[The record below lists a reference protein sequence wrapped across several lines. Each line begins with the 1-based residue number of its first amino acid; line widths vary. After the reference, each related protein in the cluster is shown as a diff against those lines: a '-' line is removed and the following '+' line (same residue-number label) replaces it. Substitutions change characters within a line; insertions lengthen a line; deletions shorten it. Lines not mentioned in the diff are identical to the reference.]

1 MQSRCRRRDRASLM
15 RVDGLIALAIV
26 RPIGPTNVRWQWN
39 VADTVDCLGH
49 RAVFAGEPN
58 RPTPEEPA
66 FEHLPFEPDTVA
78 FEQHFRSGLQLLPG
92 MHQRL
97 PQLQTPNSQRRCLSN
112 SQLLVETPNSP
123 QIFLSN
129 SQTNAVGRGK
139 AVGREFPVGSWM
151 SEGVGSWEFAFGSW
165 TGEIVG
171 SWEFAN

>member
-78 FEQHFRSGLQLLPG
+78 FEQHFRSGLELLPG

-97 PQLQTPNSQRRCLSN
+97 PHFETPNSQRRCS
-112 SQLLVETPNSP
+112 
-123 QIFLSN
+123 SN
-129 SQTNAVGRGK
+129 SQTDAFGMTRARSRQFPVWSWGSKVVGIW
-139 AVGREFPVGSWM
+139 EFPVGSWA
-151 SEGVGSWEFAFGSW
+151 SEVVGSWEFP
-165 TGEIVG
+165 
-171 SWEFAN
+171 